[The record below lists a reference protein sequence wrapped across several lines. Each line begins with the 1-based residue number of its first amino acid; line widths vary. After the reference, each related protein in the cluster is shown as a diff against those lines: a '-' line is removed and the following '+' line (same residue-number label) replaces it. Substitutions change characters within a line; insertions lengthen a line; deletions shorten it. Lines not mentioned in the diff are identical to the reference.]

1 MDERDTKGI
10 FIIIYIIMVGIF
22 SGLDCGFSGDLI
34 FFFLECD
41 NFCPSEYDQKCK
53 KQNRLR
59 FW

>member
-34 FFFLECD
+34 VFFLECD
-41 NFCPSEYDQKCK
+41 NFCPSECK
-53 KQNRLR
+53 M
-59 FW
+59 